1 MTYELYDQITMAFF
15 YRNKRIMY
23 DIGTGSHDK
32 LKWAREEDEQELI
45 DLIETI
51 YKGAKKG
58 RNLVISPKGERS
70 LL

>member
-1 MTYELYDQITMAFF
+1 
-15 YRNKRIMY
+15 MY